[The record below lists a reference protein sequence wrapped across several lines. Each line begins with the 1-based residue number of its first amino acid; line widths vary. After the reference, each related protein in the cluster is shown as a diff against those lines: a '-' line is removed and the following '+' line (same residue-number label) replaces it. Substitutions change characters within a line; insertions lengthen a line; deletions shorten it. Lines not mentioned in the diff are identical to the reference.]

1 MNVVNVMRGQTR
13 LVATIQ
19 VPHRDGPGP
28 EHIYLVLGRVPRS
41 WGIQGHVPGSVG
53 NILYSGWRQRAPAL
67 GALHLSLVGLIKR
80 QPHIQGPA
88 DELLNPVKVP
98 MPIEALTPRSV
109 IITSLATVGVVPDGV
124 ARVKWE
130 LANPTQKTPVT
141 LYPRVR
147 GNIAT
152 APWTPAPASTRLLNE
167 QYLVG
172 ATWYA
177 SDGHVLARFGVSM
190 AQVNKASSS

>member
-1 MNVVNVMRGQTR
+1 MRGQTR
-13 LVATIQ
+13 LVATIH
-19 VPHRDGPGP
+19 VPRRDGAGP
-28 EHIYLVLGRVPRS
+28 ERIYLVLGRVPRS

-53 NILYSGWRQRAPAL
+53 DILYSGWRQRAPAL
-67 GALHLSLVGLIKR
+67 GALHLSLVGLTKR

-109 IITSLATVGVVPDGV
+109 IITSFATVGVVPDGV

-141 LYPRVR
+141 VYPRVR
-147 GNIAT
+147 GNTAT

-177 SDGHVLARFGVSM
+177 SDGHVVASFGVSM
-190 AQVNKASSS
+190 AQVNSASSH